1 MNSPERGVSMRLG
14 ETHTRKHDV
23 ITSRTARLPATLVW
37 FAVGAIGLTL
47 AIGARGGEPRDHQI
61 ADGAITEAIVHE
73 MDRDPVVDRNAVDV
87 KTTDGI
93 VEISGSVPHLL
104 ARDQAV
110 QIAEQT
116 RGVRSV
122 VDRIKV
128 RPIKRSDDAIEAD
141 VRQALFE
148 DPATDSYE
156 LDVDVQGAR
165 VTLAGAVDSWAE
177 KWLTADVVKGIDGM
191 AAIKNDIEVVH
202 KEDRLD
208 REVYVDVKRRL
219 ELAPYIQ
226 ADAIDVEVNNGHVSL
241 TGVVRS
247 GWVRARAGQLAWV
260 AGVEGVDTD
269 ALDVQW
275 WRTHKAKRPPL
286 FRTESSGEIE
296 QAVKDALMYDPRV
309 PSSSIAVVS
318 SGGSVMLV
326 GTVDSLAT
334 KEAAEED
341 AKNTEGVWRVKNR
354 IKVRPDVS
362 VTDESIRQ
370 KIDASLSRD
379 AVVGPLEFT
388 PLVRNQKVYL
398 YGEAPNYY
406 AVNRAR
412 EIVSR
417 VKGVVAVANRIEV
430 VPDANVLS
438 DSKIKEEIEEQYF
451 WSLAVDGGDIDVAVN
466 EGVATLSGPV
476 DSWHELKAAV
486 ENAFQGGARA
496 VGNELE
502 VEGQDP
508 NIYPQQYYPSL
519 FWGM

>member
-1 MNSPERGVSMRLG
+1 MRFREMQIEADG
-14 ETHTRKHDV
+14 SIMRQEIR
-23 ITSRTARLPATLVW
+23 RTIFIVW
-37 FAVGAIGLTL
+37 LAIGAIGLVL
-47 AIGARGGEPRDHQI
+47 AMTARGGEPQDHQVP
-61 ADGAITEAIVHE
+61 DLAITKAIVHE
-73 MDRDPVVDRNAVDV
+73 MDRDPVVDGDIVDV
-87 KTTDGI
+87 KTMDGI

-122 VDRIKV
+122 VDRIEV

-141 VRQALFE
+141 IRQALFE

-156 LDVDVQGAR
+156 VEVEVKGAR

-177 KWLTADVVKGIDGM
+177 KWLTGDVVKGINGV
-191 AAIKNDIEVVH
+191 AEIKNDIEVVH

-208 REVYVDVKRRL
+208 REVHADVKRRL
-219 ELAPYIQ
+219 HLAPYIQ
-226 ADAIDVEVNNGHVSL
+226 ADAINVEVNHGRVSL

-247 GWVRARAGQLAWV
+247 AWARARAGQLAWV
-260 AGVEGVDTD
+260 AGVESVDTD
-269 ALDVQW
+269 ALEVQW
-275 WRTHKAKRPPL
+275 WRTEKGKRPPL
-286 FRTESSGEIE
+286 FRSESKGEIE
-296 QAVKDALMYDPRV
+296 QAVKDVLMYDPRV
-309 PSSSIAVVS
+309 PSGSISVAS
-318 SGGSVMLV
+318 SGGSVTLV

-334 KEAAEED
+334 KEAAAED

-354 IKVRPDVS
+354 IKVRPDVA

-370 KIDASLSRD
+370 KIETSLSRD

-406 AVNRAR
+406 VVNRAR
-412 EIVSR
+412 DIVSR
-417 VKGVVAVANRIEV
+417 VKGVVVVANRVDV
-430 VPDANVLS
+430 VPDAAVQS
-438 DSKIKEEIEEQYF
+438 DSQIKEEIEEQYF
-451 WSLAVDGGDIDVAVN
+451 WSLAVDGGDIDIAVN

-496 VGNELE
+496 VENELE
-502 VEGQDP
+502 IEGWDR